1 MRRLNDEIILTLT
14 SNARLVGGN
23 IFFFYMYSIITLS
36 SYENNEI
43 LRLNLTLIK
52 HLVSRPSHINLN
64 WIQRLVKFGLF
75 DSIRSFSL
83 RILYRW
89 FLYFF
94 LELVFFH

>member
-23 IFFFYMYSIITLS
+23 IFLFYMYSIITLS

-75 DSIRSFSL
+75 DSRRSFSL

-89 FLYFF
+89 FL
-94 LELVFFH
+94 

>member
-43 LRLNLTLIK
+43 LRLNPTLIK

-75 DSIRSFSL
+75 DSRRSFSL

-89 FLYFF
+89 FL
-94 LELVFFH
+94 